1 MPRIHPR
8 SSSTNPGIPNQQLI
22 KQAALAAVTAQAV
35 AIQQQELCSL
45 GPKVAPIIAGDG
57 GSSLLPQHSVVASVT
72 PATPINHTSTIIPI
86 SQQQQQAVS
95 PSTMSSYAN
104 NLSLLPNHQ
113 NHHPQ
118 QSFIPGHLPQT
129 MAPHPQ
135 QQAAAAAA
143 ALTQQQQATNPSS
156 FVNFSTLLNQKDSR
170 WLQLEVCRE
179 FQRNKCSRPDVE
191 CKFAHP
197 GPAIEIQSGKVTA
210 CYDSIKVILQF
221 VGILIVY
228 YSLQSPLYFIILTS
242 LSFITFQGRCN
253 RDKPP
258 CKYFHPPQH
267 LKDQLLI
274 NGRNH
279 LALKNALMQQ
289 VSLTTPALM
298 PSHHTPSMVSFF
310 FN

>member
-1 MPRIHPR
+1 MQPNIQKTNNTTGGHCSFLYQSANHRIKIKRRWEQVSEEDEGGGSNSSQATTIRTAVPRIHPR

-221 VGILIVY
+221 VGILIFY
-228 YSLQSPLYFIILTS
+228 YYLF
-242 LSFITFQGRCN
+242 
-253 RDKPP
+253 PP
-258 CKYFHPPQH
+258 F
-267 LKDQLLI
+267 
-274 NGRNH
+274 
-279 LALKNALMQQ
+279 
-289 VSLTTPALM
+289 VS
-298 PSHHTPSMVSFF
+298 
-310 FN
+310 